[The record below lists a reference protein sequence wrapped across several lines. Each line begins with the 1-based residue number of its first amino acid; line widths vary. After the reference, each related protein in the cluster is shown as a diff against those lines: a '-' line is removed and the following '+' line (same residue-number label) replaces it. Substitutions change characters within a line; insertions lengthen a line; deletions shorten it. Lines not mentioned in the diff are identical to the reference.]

1 MIKDGN
7 KKRSSRLLEDVLK
20 DIKDRNKLIRLE
32 DKSSGGWATVMEDR
46 SDSIASNNVDKKK
59 MRAAEQR
66 AIAKMKHKKNL
77 DIRLRRP
84 TDAKKSTKV
93 EPLVGLPTEEINDQ
107 EQMMP
112 ALDVERKDT
121 GREIA

>member
-1 MIKDGN
+1 
-7 KKRSSRLLEDVLK
+7 
-20 DIKDRNKLIRLE
+20 
-32 DKSSGGWATVMEDR
+32 MEYR
-46 SDSIASNNVDKKK
+46 SDSIASNSVDKKK